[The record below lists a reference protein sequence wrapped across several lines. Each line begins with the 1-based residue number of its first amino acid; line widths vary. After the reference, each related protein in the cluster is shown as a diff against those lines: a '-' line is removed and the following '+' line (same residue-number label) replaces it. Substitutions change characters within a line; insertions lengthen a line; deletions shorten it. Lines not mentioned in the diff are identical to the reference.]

1 MSTNEIRISN
11 KRPFN
16 FYVREARDKLK
27 ELGTVELHGLGE
39 AISASVRVADALI
52 HYKYAD
58 ITRFETQTFEDSSVS
73 DHPLAKIVVRLQKA
87 ATFDQ
92 AYEDFLKT
100 RASTEGF
107 KAN

>member
-1 MSTNEIRISN
+1 MSNEIRVSN

-27 ELGTVELHGLGE
+27 ELGSVELHGLGE

-52 HYKYAD
+52 HYRYAEMQ
-58 ITRFETQTFEDSSVS
+58 RFETQTLEDSSVS
-73 DHPLAKIVVRLQKA
+73 ERPLPKVVVRLQKA

-92 AYEDFLKT
+92 AYEDFIKS
-100 RASTEGF
+100 RESDERR
-107 KAN
+107 

>member
-1 MSTNEIRISN
+1 MSNEIRVSN

-58 ITRFETQTFEDSSVS
+58 MQRFETQTLDDSSVS
-73 DHPLAKIVVRLQKA
+73 EHPLPKVVVRLTKA

-92 AYEDFLKT
+92 AYEEFIKT
-100 RASTEGF
+100 RASSDRL